1 MLEWLGTRCRPVLTM
16 VNFVFHIVNAAT
28 TRKEIRYDHRR
39 CTRYNE
45 VPIYGNDLVLHL
57 VSCSGSY
64 YGLASY
70 PCWFNSCL
78 DALDFMAAEC
88 GNYDM
93 SGHFTDCT
101 IKKIGE
107 KLYLKCKYKGTFVN
121 CGPFVCLSCHRD
133 SMKEI
138 AQKMN
143 KLWYV
148 RIWKW
153 CIRRKKYLRLLKY
166 HIWKWL
172 VMERKLK

>member
-1 MLEWLGTRCRPVLTM
+1 M

-70 PCWFNSCL
+70 PCRFNSCL

-88 GNYDM
+88 GDSDM
-93 SGHFTDCT
+93 SW
-101 IKKIGE
+101 KKYMAD
-107 KLYLKCKYKGTFVN
+107 KYYKACKYKGVFAN
-121 CGPFVCLSCHRD
+121 CSPDVCLSCHRD

-143 KLWYV
+143 KLWYI

-153 CIRRKKYLRLLKY
+153 CIRRKRFSNSGSGVSGNGLLKKGQ
-166 HIWKWL
+166 HHVFTK
-172 VMERKLK
+172 ERKLG